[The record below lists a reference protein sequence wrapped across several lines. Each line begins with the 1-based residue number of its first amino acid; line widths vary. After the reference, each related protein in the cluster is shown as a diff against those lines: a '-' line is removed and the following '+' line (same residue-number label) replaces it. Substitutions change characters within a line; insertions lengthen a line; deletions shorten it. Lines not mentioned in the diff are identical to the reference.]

1 MQTFYLEKWK
11 MYEAYY
17 EKAAGQIFK
26 KSLYW
31 IQNNKD
37 ILKYLCRGDISSYGL

>member
-26 KSLYW
+26 KVCTEYKT
-31 IQNNKD
+31 IR
-37 ILKYLCRGDISSYGL
+37 IF